1 MSWNPPGTH
10 PRTPQEFGWLISNFA
25 TSTPGVS
32 HALIVSSDGLPLL
45 ASEGLPEDMAD
56 PLAAIASG
64 ILSLGNNLAHQV
76 NGGSCDQVLLRLTGG
91 HFIFMG
97 IGELA
102 GLCVLVEA
110 GANLGAVAHQMAQLV
125 ASVGHALTPQLRDD
139 LRRHAYALGGLS

>member
-1 MSWNPPGTH
+1 MSWDAPAQL
-10 PRTPQEFGWLISNFA
+10 RTPQEFGWLVSNFVA
-25 TSTPGVS
+25 STPGVS

-45 ASEGLPEDMAD
+45 ASDGLPEDLAD

-64 ILSLGNNLAHQV
+64 ILSLGSNIASQV
-76 NGGSCDQVLLRLTGG
+76 GGGTCDQILLRLTRG

-102 GLCVLVEA
+102 GLGVLVQA

-125 ASVGHALTPQLRDD
+125 ASVGHALTPELRDD
-139 LRRHAYALGGLS
+139 LRRHANAVGGLA

>member
-1 MSWNPPGTH
+1 MSWNLPGPQ

-25 TSTPGVS
+25 AATPGVS

-45 ASEGLPEDMAD
+45 ASDRLPEDMAD

-64 ILSLGNNLAHQV
+64 ILSLGNNLAQQV
-76 NGGSCDQVLLRLTGG
+76 DGGSCDQILLRLTRG
-91 HFIFMG
+91 HFVFMG

-125 ASVGHALTPQLRDD
+125 ASVGHALTPELRDN
-139 LRRHAYALGGLS
+139 LRRHVFAPGGPS